1 MLHVKFQINLNFKP
15 SDPAGDLVESSDDL
29 EGVAGENTEE
39 ESEDSDMSVSK
50 GQLIFYSDPE

>member
-1 MLHVKFQINLNFKP
+1 MSINYVKCKI
-15 SDPAGDLVESSDDL
+15 SDKFAGDLVESSDDL